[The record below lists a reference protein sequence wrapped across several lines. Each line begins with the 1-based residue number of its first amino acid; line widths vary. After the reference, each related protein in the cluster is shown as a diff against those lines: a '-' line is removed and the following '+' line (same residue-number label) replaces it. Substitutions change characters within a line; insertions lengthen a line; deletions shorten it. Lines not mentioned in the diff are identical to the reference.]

1 MIKAAFFDIDG
12 TLLSFKTHRI
22 PASAQQVLDSFREQ
36 GIACVI
42 ATGRPTY
49 QMPDWL
55 FDLGWDAYI
64 TLSGQH
70 CFDAKGVYRSCPI
83 DPDDVAVI
91 VDQVAQGRYDSLCM
105 QGENSFVNRLSE
117 RVVTAG
123 SNAGIVYHEE
133 PFEHAFDAPVYQF
146 CAFVDPVDEHIV
158 TDAVCIRSPRAGA
171 TCSATL
177 FRPTAARTW
186 VWRRRWS
193 AWASTRVKRLPLAT
207 ARTTCRCSRP
217 WAQVWPWATRRT
229 R

>member
-22 PASAQQVLDSFREQ
+22 PASAQQALDSFHEQ

-70 CFDAKGVYRSCPI
+70 CFDAEGVYRSCPI
-83 DPDDVAVI
+83 DSDDVAVI

-146 CAFVDPVDEHIV
+146 CAFVDPDDEHIV
-158 TDAVCIRSPRAGA
+158 TDAVSHSLTTRWCD
-171 TCSATL
+171 L
-177 FRPTAARTW
+177 FCDIIPANGGKDLGLSLIHISEPTRH
-186 VWRRRWS
+186 
-193 AWASTRVKRLPLAT
+193 
-207 ARTTCRCSRP
+207 
-217 WAQVWPWATRRT
+217 
-229 R
+229 